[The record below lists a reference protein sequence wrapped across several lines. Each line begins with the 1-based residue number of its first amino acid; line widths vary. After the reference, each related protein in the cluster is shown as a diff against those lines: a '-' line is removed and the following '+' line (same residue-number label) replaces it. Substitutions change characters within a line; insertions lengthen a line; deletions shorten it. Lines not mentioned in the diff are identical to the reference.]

1 MPFGAELAM
10 ASAGQAIGNLINEAM
25 GIAFQPIKN
34 KQQLKQAQK
43 LQWMQEEGAVRLGDY
58 NYGKQLEMWKATN
71 APAQMALLKEAGLNP
86 ALMYGGKGAGGA
98 TTGSGGGTVSGQS
111 AETASPAR
119 GAEGMGIQ
127 IALMDAQRKNIEADT
142 ELKLVDAKKK
152 AGVDTELGQA
162 TIEELKQRVATSKA
176 QEALTWVDQEL
187 RQVQASVARQTIK
200 EQMENMEN
208 IVKEGKERIEQL
220 QLANK
225 LTKAQFDDAIQLLKN
240 QVATEA
246 IKASLMK
253 AQKENTEQDTKNKIQ
268 EVLESEARISA
279 MKSQLMLA
287 WDKFEDDKTNTLIN
301 WMNYL
306 DGNDWDFIKD
316 FIPST
321 LIPIGKGFGG
331 GHKPVKGF
339 GR

>member
-1 MPFGAELAM
+1 MPGFGAELGM
-10 ASAGQAIGNLINEAM
+10 AAAGQTVGNIINE
-25 GIAFQPIKN
+25 GIGLLTQPIKN

-58 NYGKQLEMWKATN
+58 NYAKQLDMWKATG

-86 ALMYGGKGAGGA
+86 ALMYGNKGGGGQ
-98 TTGSGGGTVSGQS
+98 TTGSPGSGVSGQS
-111 AETASPAR
+111 AGTATASR

-127 IALMDAQRKNIEADT
+127 IGLMDAQRKNIEADT
-142 ELKLVDAKKK
+142 KLKEVEANKK
-152 AGVDTELGQA
+152 AGIDTAVGEA

-220 QLANK
+220 QLSNK
-225 LTKAQFDDAIQLLKN
+225 LTKAQFDDAVQLLKN

-246 IKASLMK
+246 IKAALMN
-253 AQKENTEQDTKNKIQ
+253 AEKENTEQDTKNKIQ
-268 EVLESEARISA
+268 EVIESEERIKN

-287 WDKFEDDKTNTLIN
+287 WDAFSDNKTKTQID

-306 DGNDWDFIKD
+306 DGNDWGFIKD
-316 FIPST
+316 FVPGM
-321 LIPIGKGFGG
+321 LIPIGKGF
-331 GHKPVKGF
+331 
-339 GR
+339 RR